1 MELRKIVKLGISFAA
16 AMMLSCIIASA
27 DTGVVMPADGLNQRS
42 GPGTEYSILQEFPK
56 GTILNVESVENGW
69 VKCTHNSITGYVS
82 GQYLTIR
89 KDNGSDRA
97 GYTALRS
104 GSAGQNVVDYAATF
118 LGTPYVYGGTSPS
131 GFDCSGLVYYTYKQL
146 GYTLNRT
153 AAGQAQ
159 NGIAVSKAQL
169 QPGDII
175 LFGSASNINHAGIYA
190 GNGMFIHSPQTGD
203 VVKYTALNSG
213 YYANRFV
220 CARRIIY

>member
-1 MELRKIVKLGISFAA
+1 MQRKAPPPSKIHISRAA
-16 AMMLSCIIASA
+16 AA
-27 DTGVVMPADGLNQRS
+27 
-42 GPGTEYSILQEFPK
+42 F
-56 GTILNVESVENGW
+56 
-69 VKCTHNSITGYVS
+69 
-82 GQYLTIR
+82 
-89 KDNGSDRA
+89 
-97 GYTALRS
+97 
-104 GSAGQNVVDYAATF
+104 
-118 LGTPYVYGGTSPS
+118 GG
-131 GFDCSGLVYYTYKQL
+131 
-146 GYTLNRT
+146 

-159 NGIAVSKAQL
+159 NGIAVSKSQL